1 MEVLIIEKQDHDVHA
16 CSPFGS
22 FWGLWCSSFPPE
34 CKRYAIE
41 LDSTDILT
49 PNMITISSIKKPYIE
64 RRDEATYLNG
74 LVEEIEDEL
83 LFLRF
88 DTDLIMLNLGHAYDY
103 SRYIGQYIQVKLF
116 KLHLYDI
123 GLF

>member
-1 MEVLIIEKQDHDVHA
+1 LEVLITEKQDHYVHA
-16 CSPFGS
+16 FSSFGS

-64 RRDEATYLNG
+64 RRGEVTYLNG
-74 LVEEIEDEL
+74 LVEEIEDDL

-103 SRYIGQYIQVKLF
+103 SRYIGQYIQVKLI
-116 KLHLYDI
+116 KLHLYNI

>member
-1 MEVLIIEKQDHDVHA
+1 MEVLIIEKQDYDVHA
-16 CSPFGS
+16 CSSFGS
-22 FWGLWCSSFPPE
+22 FWGLWCSPFPPE

-49 PNMITISSIKKPYIE
+49 PNMITISSTKKQYIE

-88 DTDLIMLNLGHAYDY
+88 DTDLIMLNLGHDYDY
-103 SRYIGQYIQVKLF
+103 SRYVGQ
-116 KLHLYDI
+116 
-123 GLF
+123 